1 MKKKNIL
8 ATSKYEEAIK
18 LLKDSP
24 MFNLSLSSKELFH
37 SNFLYWIYLANKEA
51 FRNLL
56 NDIGFDTKSWG
67 ENWVAKREYLNFDLC
82 IISNDEKQERL
93 LAVIENKVKSIPT
106 LEQLAKY
113 NDKIIKKFGET
124 EPQRILLSLTE
135 SIIKI
140 DGWQYVS
147 YQSICDGLLKEC
159 FQSNF
164 SGYSKELINDY
175 ANFVQA
181 LITLAN
187 IWKEDVV
194 DNNTFLLDYN
204 DRESKNEGENQED
217 VVSNNGQSINVSNK
231 YSDAK
236 ELRIHDL
243 YGKYRTAILK
253 EKLEVR
259 LKDEGLLEHP
269 TLSITPQIAYSNS
282 QPILEVMIKG
292 IGEPENKPQNLDAE
306 AFFISIQGNQYRHAI
321 NARDKG
327 ASTKDGRVKQSADR
341 CKEIQKLYR
350 FMNPEVHPNVANDC
364 FPEDNLLITSGQRKN
379 YCSFAGRNG
388 VNYIYQYRKIS
399 PNATVGKILDIV
411 VEDVRKLLDQLNNQQ

>member
-1 MKKKNIL
+1 
-8 ATSKYEEAIK
+8 
-18 LLKDSP
+18 
-24 MFNLSLSSKELFH
+24 
-37 SNFLYWIYLANKEA
+37 
-51 FRNLL
+51 
-56 NDIGFDTKSWG
+56 DIGFDTDSWG

-113 NDKIIKKFGET
+113 NDKIIKKFGEET
-124 EPQRILLSLTE
+124 KPQRILLSLTE
-135 SIIKI
+135 SNIEI
-140 DGWQYVS
+140 DDWRYVS
-147 YQSICDGLLKEC
+147 YQSICEGLLKEC

-194 DNNTFLLDYN
+194 DNNTFLLNYN

-253 EKLEVR
+253 EKLEDR

-292 IGEPENKPQNLDAE
+292 IGESEDKSRNLDAE

-321 NARDKG
+321 NARDGG
-327 ASTKDGRVKQSADR
+327 ASTKDDRVKQSANR
-341 CKEIQKLYR
+341 CKDIQKCHR
-350 FMNPEVHPNVANDC
+350 FMNPEVHPNDANNDC
-364 FPEDNLLITSGQRKN
+364 FPKNDLLIESGQRKH

-399 PNATVGKILDIV
+399 PNATVGNILEIV
-411 VEDVRKLLDQLNNQQ
+411 VEDVRNLLEQLNNQQ